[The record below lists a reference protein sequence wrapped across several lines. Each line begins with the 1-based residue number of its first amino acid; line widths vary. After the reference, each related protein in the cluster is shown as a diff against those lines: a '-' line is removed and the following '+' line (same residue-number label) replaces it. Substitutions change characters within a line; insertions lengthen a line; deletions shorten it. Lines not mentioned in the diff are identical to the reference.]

1 MKGLLII
8 LLYVV
13 SISALIL
20 FYQLAT
26 EVYYKSP
33 ISVMLLDYIHLELY
47 LSDEKIL
54 LLSISNNA
62 FYSV

>member
-20 FYQLAT
+20 FYQLAR

-33 ISVMLLDYIHLELY
+33 ISVMLLDCIHLELY

>member
-20 FYQLAT
+20 FYQLAR
-26 EVYYKSP
+26 EVYYESP
-33 ISVMLLDYIHLELY
+33 ISVMLLDYIHLELH

>member
-20 FYQLAT
+20 FYQLAR

-33 ISVMLLDYIHLELY
+33 ISVMLLDYIHLELH

>member
-20 FYQLAT
+20 FYQLAR